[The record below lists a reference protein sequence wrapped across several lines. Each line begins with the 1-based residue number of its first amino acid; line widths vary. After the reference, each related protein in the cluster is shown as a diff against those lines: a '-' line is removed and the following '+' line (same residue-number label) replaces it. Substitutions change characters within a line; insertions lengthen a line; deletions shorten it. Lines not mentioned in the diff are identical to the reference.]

1 MLEMWYNNECIP
13 NFWQERFHKISL
25 SKCFCK
31 KDFRRCFWVA
41 VNILTFTGVCEG
53 IYIWT
58 VTHIE
63 TILHVG
69 QTFIGQ
75 AVK

>member
-1 MLEMWYNNECIP
+1 
-13 NFWQERFHKISL
+13 
-25 SKCFCK
+25 
-31 KDFRRCFWVA
+31 
-41 VNILTFTGVCEG
+41 VCEG

-58 VTHIE
+58 ITHIE